1 MTKIEFWDQFLFSTN
16 TILLLSYGID
26 ESKKNTIEIKSH
38 DDFVSNQIEFWWLT
52 LFTISSDLTR
62 QLLFY
67 SETNT
72 ILTIGWIHQLHD
84 LEVNN
89 SGNFDLGLK
98 LLDIFKRS
106 SQIFRRKVKQA
117 CFLTNPPLPRRKRNL
132 SSNPNQW
139 NHTPN
144 SIIF

>member
-1 MTKIEFWDQFLFSTN
+1 M
-16 TILLLSYGID
+16 
-26 ESKKNTIEIKSH
+26 KSH
-38 DDFVSNQIEFWWLT
+38 DDLSLTKLSFGDIT

-106 SQIFRRKVKQA
+106 SQIFKRKVKQA
-117 CFLTNPPLPRRKRNL
+117 
-132 SSNPNQW
+132 
-139 NHTPN
+139 
-144 SIIF
+144 

>member
-16 TILLLSYGID
+16 VLCSLSYGID
-26 ESKKNTIEIKSH
+26 ESKKNTIEMKSH
-38 DDFVSNQIEFWWLT
+38 DNLSLTKLSFGDIT

-106 SQIFRRKVKQA
+106 SQIFKRKVKQA

-139 NHTPN
+139 SHTPN